1 MTDLAP
7 SALLQASRRCVSSQ
21 WKLGETFGSP
31 KSGRLLVAHAVS
43 AALRVARVRGSDLKV

>member
-7 SALLQASRRCVSSQ
+7 SALLQASRRYVSSQ
-21 WKLGETFGSP
+21 WKPGETFGSP

-43 AALRVARVRGSDLKV
+43 VALRVARVRGSDLKV